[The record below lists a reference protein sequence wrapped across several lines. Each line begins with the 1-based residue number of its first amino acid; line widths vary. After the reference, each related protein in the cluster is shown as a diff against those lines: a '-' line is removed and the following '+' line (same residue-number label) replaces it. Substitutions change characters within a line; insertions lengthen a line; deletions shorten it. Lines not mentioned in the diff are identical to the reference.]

1 MYLRDIIHKLNAE
14 LSRCQR
20 NNVADN
26 NTRKDESRVDGVGK
40 TLKLG
45 FSFITL
51 IKIMKLNTSKTK
63 IKGCF

>member
-14 LSRCQR
+14 LSRCQN

-26 NTRKDESRVDGVGK
+26 NKRKDESRVDGVGK

-51 IKIMKLNTSKTK
+51 IKIQNLRSMFLRIS
-63 IKGCF
+63 F

>member
-14 LSRCQR
+14 LSRCQN

-26 NTRKDESRVDGVGK
+26 NKRKDESRVDGVGK

-51 IKIMKLNTSKTK
+51 IKKLQNLRSMFLR
-63 IKGCF
+63 ISF